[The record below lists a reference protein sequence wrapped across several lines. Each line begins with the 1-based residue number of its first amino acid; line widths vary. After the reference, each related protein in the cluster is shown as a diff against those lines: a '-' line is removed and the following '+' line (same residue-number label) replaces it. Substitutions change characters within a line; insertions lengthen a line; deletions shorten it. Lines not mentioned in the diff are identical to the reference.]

1 MFVKVPHYLM
11 ALGLPSNALKVYLYL
26 LAAKGSKTSITV
38 RYTTIARYCHIHKD
52 TAVSVVKTLES
63 CGLLQVEHRYC
74 NGQYVSNRYT
84 LAQIPGK
91 WFKLDLSQ
99 KLFALP
105 ACAFGVY
112 LCICRCANKKGRAF
126 PSYSAISAMLGGRAR
141 ATISSGIR
149 LLEELGFVF
158 RMEQWKGKHNLY
170 VLGTKKERAQL
181 LPCTRSVSKTFETP
195 NSFCILT
202 DFALFVNFSL
212 SNTSSIFH
220 QHGIDPPYSTIHKKK
235 TSYFVRSI
243 KRLTTIKDLWKTARP
258 PPVESSWKINKGKE
272 DSYGFGSYCNRLRE
286 TSHSRDEF
294 PQR

>member
-26 LAAKGSKTSITV
+26 LAAKGSKKSITV

-74 NGQYVSNRYT
+74 NQQYVSNRYT

-112 LCICRCANKKGRAF
+112 LCICRCA
-126 PSYSAISAMLGGRAR
+126 
-141 ATISSGIR
+141 
-149 LLEELGFVF
+149 
-158 RMEQWKGKHNLY
+158 
-170 VLGTKKERAQL
+170 
-181 LPCTRSVSKTFETP
+181 
-195 NSFCILT
+195 
-202 DFALFVNFSL
+202 
-212 SNTSSIFH
+212 
-220 QHGIDPPYSTIHKKK
+220 
-235 TSYFVRSI
+235 
-243 KRLTTIKDLWKTARP
+243 
-258 PPVESSWKINKGKE
+258 
-272 DSYGFGSYCNRLRE
+272 
-286 TSHSRDEF
+286 SHDH
-294 PQR
+294 P